1 MCVSCWLV
9 IIFDEYSYGIVV
21 RIDKLMEL
29 SLSDRYFEVYRDE
42 NIGGLVSGVQDGI
55 NDGVR

>member
-42 NIGGLVSGVQDGI
+42 NIGGPVKDV
-55 NDGVR
+55 

>member
-1 MCVSCWLV
+1 MCVAGWLV
-9 IIFDEYSYGIVV
+9 TGFDGDSYIIAV

-55 NDGVR
+55 NAGVR